1 MPTVGEIFDFL
12 NTKAPVETKLD
23 FDNVGLL
30 VGSRDWQVLSVL
42 LALEITGEVIAE
54 ARERKSGLVLS
65 HHPLFFDLKA
75 VSSEVPQG
83 KKVMDLLTAGIAA
96 ICMHTNLDA
105 ADGGVNDALAA
116 ALGLGDARPYEPE
129 HICRLGTLPE
139 AMPLEAFLHRAKER
153 LGCAGL
159 RYVDGGRPVCL
170 VAVGGGSCG
179 SMLEETVLTGCDTFV
194 TADVKYSV
202 FLQARELGVNLIDGD
217 HFCTENPVIPALAER
232 LRAAFPETEF
242 VVSEKHD
249 QTVRFFK

>member
-30 VGSRDWQVLSVL
+30 VGSRDWPVTSVL
-42 LALEITGEVIAE
+42 LALEITGAVIAE
-54 ARERKSGLVLS
+54 AAERKAGLVLS

-83 KKVMDLLTAGIAA
+83 KKAMDLLASGIAA

-129 HICRLGTLPE
+129 HICRLGALSE
-139 AMPLEAFLHRAKER
+139 AMPLDAFLRGRQLWQHAGGDGRDR
-153 LGCAGL
+153 LRHL
-159 RYVDGGRPVCL
+159 RDRRREARP
-170 VAVGGGSCG
+170 
-179 SMLEETVLTGCDTFV
+179 
-194 TADVKYSV
+194 
-202 FLQARELGVNLIDGD
+202 
-217 HFCTENPVIPALAER
+217 IPAG
-232 LRAAFPETEF
+232 
-242 VVSEKHD
+242 
-249 QTVRFFK
+249 

>member
-30 VGSRDWQVLSVL
+30 VGSRAWPVTSVL

-54 ARERKSGLVLS
+54 AKELKAGLVLS

-83 KKVMDLLTAGIAA
+83 KKAMDLLTGGIAA

-105 ADGGVNDALAA
+105 VDGGVNDALAS
-116 ALGLGDARPYEPE
+116 ALGLGEARPYEAE

-139 AMPLEAFLHRAKER
+139 AMPLADFLARIKKR

-179 SMLEETVLTGCDTFV
+179 SMLEETAETGCDTFV
-194 TADVKYSV
+194 TADVKHDQ
-202 FLQARELGVNLIDGD
+202 FLRAKELGLNLIDAG
-217 HFCTENPVIPALAER
+217 HFNTENVVIPVLRDWLAGKFPALE
-232 LRAAFPETEF
+232 LRIAAHGQPEKYF
-242 VVSEKHD
+242 V
-249 QTVRFFK
+249 

>member
-30 VGSRDWQVLSVL
+30 VGSRDWPVTSVL
-42 LALEITGEVIAE
+42 LALEITGAVIAE
-54 ARERKSGLVLS
+54 AKERGAGLVLS
-65 HHPLFFDLKA
+65 HHPLFFDLKT

-83 KKVMDLLTAGIAA
+83 KKAMDLLTGHMAA
-96 ICMHTNLDA
+96 VCMHTNLDA
-105 ADGGVNDALAA
+105 ADGGVNDALAS

-139 AMPLEAFLHRAKER
+139 PCALPEFLARVKRA

-159 RYVDGGRPVCL
+159 RYAAGKKPVCR

-179 SMLEETVLTGCDTFV
+179 SMLEEAAAAGCDTFV
-194 TADVKYSV
+194 TADVKYDV
-202 FLQARELGVNLIDGD
+202 FLRAKELGVNLIDAG
-217 HFCTENPVIPALAER
+217 HFNTENVVIPV
-232 LRAAFPETEF
+232 LRDWLTQAFPSLRVLLSRHGQTEEFF
-242 VVSEKHD
+242 V
-249 QTVRFFK
+249 

>member
-12 NTKAPVETKLD
+12 NQKAPVETKLD

-30 VGSRDWQVLSVL
+30 VGSRDWPVESVL
-42 LALEITGEVIAE
+42 LALEITDGVIAE
-54 ARERKSGLVLS
+54 ASACGAGLVLS

-83 KKVMDLLTAGIAA
+83 KKAMDLLTGHMAA

-139 AMPLEAFLHRAKER
+139 AMPLEAFLKRAKER

-159 RYVDGGRPVCL
+159 RYVDGGKPVCL

-179 SMLEETVLTGCDTFV
+179 SMLEETALTGCDTFV
-194 TADVKYSV
+194 TADVKHDQ
-202 FLQARELGVNLIDGD
+202 FLRAKELGLNLIDAG
-217 HFCTENPVIPALAER
+217 HFNTENVVIPVLRDWLAAGFPALKLRIAAHGQPER
-232 LRAAFPETEF
+232 YF
-242 VVSEKHD
+242 V
-249 QTVRFFK
+249 

>member
-1 MPTVGEIFDFL
+1 MPTVGDIFDFL
-12 NTKAPVETKLD
+12 NAKAPVETKLD

-30 VGSRDWQVLSVL
+30 VGSRDWSVGSAL

-54 ARERKSGLVLS
+54 AKAWGADLVLS
-65 HHPLFFDLKA
+65 HHPLFFELKA

-83 KKVMDLLTAGIAA
+83 KKAMDLLTGHMAA

-129 HICRLGTLPE
+129 HICRLGSLPE
-139 AMPLEAFLHRAKER
+139 ALPLPEFLRRTRER

-159 RYVDGGRPVCL
+159 RYVNGGRPVCL

-179 SMLEETVLTGCDTFV
+179 SMIEETALTGCDTFI
-194 TADVKYSV
+194 TADVKHDQ
-202 FLQARELGVNLIDGD
+202 FLRAKELGLNLIDAG
-217 HFCTENPVIPALAER
+217 HFNTENVVIPVLRDWLAAEFPALQ
-232 LRAAFPETEF
+232 LRIAAHVQPEKYY
-242 VVSEKHD
+242 V
-249 QTVRFFK
+249 

>member
-1 MPTVGEIFDFL
+1 MPTVGEVFDFL

-30 VGSRDWQVLSVL
+30 AGSRDWQVSSAL
-42 LALEITGEVIAE
+42 LALEITGEVIEE
-54 ARERKSGLVLS
+54 ARAMKAGLVLS
-65 HHPLFFDLKA
+65 HHPLFFELNA

-83 KKVMDLLTAGIAA
+83 KKVMDLLTSGIAA

-129 HICRLGTLPE
+129 HICRLGALPE
-139 AMPLEAFLHRAKER
+139 AMPLEAFLGRAKER

-170 VAVGGGSCG
+170 VAVGAAAAAACWRKRPS
-179 SMLEETVLTGCDTFV
+179 
-194 TADVKYSV
+194 
-202 FLQARELGVNLIDGD
+202 
-217 HFCTENPVIPALAER
+217 PAAT
-232 LRAAFPETEF
+232 P
-242 VVSEKHD
+242 S
-249 QTVRFFK
+249 

>member
-30 VGSRDWQVLSVL
+30 AGSRDWPAEAVL
-42 LALEITGEVIAE
+42 LSLDITGEVIAE
-54 ARERKSGLVLS
+54 AAAWGAGLVLS

-75 VSSEVPQG
+75 VSNEVPQG
-83 KKVMDLLTAGIAA
+83 KKAMDLLRAGIAA

-116 ALGLGDARPYEPE
+116 ALGLGDPRPYEPE
-129 HICRLGTLPE
+129 HVCRLGALQE
-139 AMPLEAFLHRAKER
+139 AVPLEKFLQRVKAR

-179 SMLEETVLTGCDTFV
+179 SMLEETVRTGCDTFV
-194 TADVKYSV
+194 TADVKHDQ
-202 FLQARELGVNLIDGD
+202 FLRAKELGLNLIDAG
-217 HFCTENPVIPALAER
+217 HFNTENVVIPVLRDWLAAKFPGIR
-232 LRAAFPETEF
+232 LRIAAHGQPERYY
-242 VVSEKHD
+242 V
-249 QTVRFFK
+249 

>member
-12 NTKAPVETKLD
+12 NTKAPVDTKLD

-30 VGSRDWQVLSVL
+30 AGSRDWPVKSVL
-42 LALEITGEVIAE
+42 LSLEITGEVIAE
-54 ARERKSGLVLS
+54 AKERKAGLVLS

-75 VSSEVPQG
+75 VSSETPQG

-116 ALGLGDARPYEPE
+116 ALGLGDARPFEPE
-129 HICRLGTLPE
+129 HICRLGSLPE
-139 AMPLEAFLHRAKER
+139 AVPLEAFLRRVKER

-179 SMLEETVLTGCDTFV
+179 SMLEETAETGCDTFV
-194 TADVKYSV
+194 TADVKHDQ
-202 FLQARELGVNLIDGD
+202 FLRARELGLNLIDAG
-217 HFCTENPVIPALAER
+217 HFNTENVVIPVLRDWLAGEFPDLE
-232 LRAAFPETEF
+232 LRIAAHGQPEKYY
-242 VVSEKHD
+242 V
-249 QTVRFFK
+249 

>member
-30 VGSRDWQVLSVL
+30 VGSRDWSVGSVM

-54 ARERKSGLVLS
+54 AKAWGAGLVLS
-65 HHPLFFDLKA
+65 HHPLFFDLKT

-83 KKVMDLLTAGIAA
+83 KKAMDLLTGHMAA

-129 HICRLGTLPE
+129 HICRLGSLPE
-139 AMPLEAFLHRAKER
+139 ALPLPDFLRRTKER

-159 RYVDGGRPVCL
+159 RYVDSGRPVCL

-179 SMLEETVLTGCDTFV
+179 SMLEETARTGCDTFV
-194 TADVKYSV
+194 TADVKHDQ
-202 FLQARELGVNLIDGD
+202 FLRARELSLNLIDAG
-217 HFCTENPVIPALAER
+217 HFNTENVVIPVLRDWLADEFPDLR
-232 LRAAFPETEF
+232 LRIAAHGQPEKYY
-242 VVSEKHD
+242 V
-249 QTVRFFK
+249 

>member
-12 NTKAPVETKLD
+12 NGKAPVETKLD

-30 VGSRDWQVLSVL
+30 VGSREWSVGSVL

-54 ARERKSGLVLS
+54 AKAWGADLVLS
-65 HHPLFFDLKA
+65 HHPLFFELKA

-83 KKVMDLLTAGIAA
+83 KKAMDLLTGHMAA

-129 HICRLGTLPE
+129 HICRLGSLPE
-139 AMPLEAFLHRAKER
+139 ALPLPEFLRRTRDR

-179 SMLEETVLTGCDTFV
+179 SMLEETAETGCDTFV
-194 TADVKYSV
+194 TADVKHDQ
-202 FLQARELGVNLIDGD
+202 FLRAKELGLNLIDAG
-217 HFCTENPVIPALAER
+217 HFNTENVVIPVLRDWLAAGFPELR
-232 LRAAFPETEF
+232 LRIAAHGQPEQYF
-242 VVSEKHD
+242 V
-249 QTVRFFK
+249 

>member
-30 VGSRDWQVLSVL
+30 AGSRDWPVRTAL
-42 LALEITGEVIAE
+42 LALEITGGVIAE
-54 ARERKSGLVLS
+54 AKERKAGLVLS

-116 ALGLGDARPYEPE
+116 VLGLGDARPYEPE

-139 AMPLEAFLHRAKER
+139 AMPLEAFLQRVKER
-153 LGCAGL
+153 LSCAGL

-170 VAVGGGSCG
+170 AAVGGGSCG
-179 SMLEETVLTGCDTFV
+179 SMLEETAETGCDTFV
-194 TADVKYSV
+194 TADVKHDQ
-202 FLQARELGVNLIDGD
+202 FLRAKELGLNLIDAG
-217 HFCTENPVIPALAER
+217 HFKTENVVIPVLRDWLAE
-232 LRAAFPETEF
+232 AFPDLELCIARHGQP
-242 VVSEKHD
+242 EKYY
-249 QTVRFFK
+249 V

>member
-1 MPTVGEIFDFL
+1 MPTVGEIFDYL
-12 NTKAPVETKLD
+12 NKKAPVVTKLD

-30 VGSRDWQVLSVL
+30 VGSRDWPVESVL
-42 LALEITGEVIAE
+42 LSLEITGEVIAE
-54 ARERKSGLVLS
+54 AAACGAGLVVS

-83 KKVMDLLTAGIAA
+83 KKAMDLLTGRIAA

-105 ADGGVNDALAA
+105 ADGGVNDALAD

-129 HICRLGTLPE
+129 HICRLGALQG
-139 AMPLEAFLHRAKER
+139 AMPLKDFLQRAKER

-179 SMLEETVLTGCDTFV
+179 NMLEETALTGCDTFV
-194 TADVKYSV
+194 TADVKHDQ
-202 FLQARELGVNLIDGD
+202 FLRAKELGLNMIDAG
-217 HFCTENPVIPALAER
+217 HFNTENVVIPVLRDWLAAEFPSLK
-232 LRAAFPETEF
+232 LRIAKHGQPEQYF
-242 VVSEKHD
+242 I
-249 QTVRFFK
+249 

>member
-12 NTKAPVETKLD
+12 DQKAPVDTKLD

-30 VGSRDWQVLSVL
+30 VGSREWPVDSVL

-54 ARERKSGLVLS
+54 AKERKSGLVLS

-75 VSSEVPQG
+75 VSSEAPQG
-83 KKVMDLLTAGIAA
+83 KKAMDLLTSSIAA

-105 ADGGVNDALAA
+105 ADCGVNDALAA
-116 ALGLGDARPYEPE
+116 ALGLEDARPYEPE

-139 AMPLEAFLHRAKER
+139 AMPLADFLCRTKEK

-179 SMLEETVLTGCDTFV
+179 SMLEETALTGCDTFV
-194 TADVKYSV
+194 TADVKHDV
-202 FLQARELGVNLIDGD
+202 FLRAKELGLNLIDAG
-217 HFCTENPVIPALAER
+217 HFNTENVVIPVLRGWLAAR
-232 LRAAFPETEF
+232 FPELELRIAAHGQP
-242 VVSEKHD
+242 EKYY
-249 QTVRFFK
+249 V